1 MKSQAYWV
9 TTYQL
14 QVVSPWAYS
23 STLRPAFLCHIQF
36 FPPHKIV
43 TMETLISRLQKPV
56 DDIIVATSKRWTH
69 IDIMKINFHLLDI

>member
-1 MKSQAYWV
+1 MKAQAYWV

-56 DDIIVATSKRWTH
+56 DDIIVATSTFNLSTKDGHTLILW
-69 IDIMKINFHLLDI
+69 K